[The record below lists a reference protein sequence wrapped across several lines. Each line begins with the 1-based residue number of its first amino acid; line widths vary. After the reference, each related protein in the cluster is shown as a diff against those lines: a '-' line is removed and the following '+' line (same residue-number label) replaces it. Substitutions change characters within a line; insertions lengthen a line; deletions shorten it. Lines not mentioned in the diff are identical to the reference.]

1 MSTSYERQ
9 CVSSLTFE
17 HPLWTQQCA
26 RCYEHEAHGRWNIL
40 TDTPSQDT
48 SVWGEVGKG
57 AGGQTKAMEMV
68 MNDPLKW
75 KKEVNNQHIKQIL
88 SLSTTNPSIMNP
100 SQSITN
106 HLQLISTPRLAE
118 NTTMAKTLCPRVLPR
133 AACRVWFYS
142 PTGKQTFMAESAAFQ
157 KPCAGWKPFWGAF
170 LICNY
175 EEMLFFSFL
184 FSVNILLS
192 NPLLCLVAQ
201 SCPVLCDPLDYS
213 PPGSSVHGISQ
224 ARILKWA
231 AISSSRGSIPHLL
244 CLLHC
249 RQILYSL
256 SHHGSPC

>member
-1 MSTSYERQ
+1 LSTSYERQ

-142 PTGKQTFMAESAAFQ
+142 QQESKHSWQ
-157 KPCAGWKPFWGAF
+157 NRLLSRNPVQGRNPF
-170 LICNY
+170 
-175 EEMLFFSFL
+175 EVL
-184 FSVNILLS
+184 FSSVIMS
-192 NPLLCLVAQ
+192 KCYPFPSYFQWTYYFQTLCCA
-201 SCPVLCDPLDYS
+201 
-213 PPGSSVHGISQ
+213 
-224 ARILKWA
+224 
-231 AISSSRGSIPHLL
+231 
-244 CLLHC
+244 
-249 RQILYSL
+249 
-256 SHHGSPC
+256 